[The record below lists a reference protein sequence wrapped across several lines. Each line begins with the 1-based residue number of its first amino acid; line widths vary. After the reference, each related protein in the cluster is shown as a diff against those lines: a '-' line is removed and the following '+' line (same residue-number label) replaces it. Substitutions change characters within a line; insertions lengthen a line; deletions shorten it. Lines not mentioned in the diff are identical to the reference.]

1 MKTNLRKE
9 ETMANKL
16 ITRDQLVKESIEL
29 CNKAAIEEGI
39 KPEDFWKALAEEL
52 DKVVWWP
59 G

>member
-1 MKTNLRKE
+1 
-9 ETMANKL
+9 MANKL
-16 ITRDQLVKESIEL
+16 ITLDKLVKDSREF